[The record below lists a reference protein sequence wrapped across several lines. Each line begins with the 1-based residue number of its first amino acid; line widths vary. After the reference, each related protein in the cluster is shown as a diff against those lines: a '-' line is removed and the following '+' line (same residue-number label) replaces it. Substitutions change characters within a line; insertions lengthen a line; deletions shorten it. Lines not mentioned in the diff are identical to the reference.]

1 MRSFIAT
8 LLFIAMQFQAFSQE
22 SAIYQQPG
30 LDQRLAEDLFWKDH
44 FGPARQ
50 IFSAL
55 SEIPEPEIQP
65 DALFFEAISAAELTH
80 ADAPA
85 GIRNFIEEYP
95 EHALTGEANL
105 YLGKLYFRD
114 NKFKDAIRA
123 FQGVDIS
130 SLSRASREELFF
142 MIGYAQLKAGD
153 PAVAKSYFQRVTTRN
168 SPYYSQARYYLAHI
182 DYLQGNYRQALVVFE
197 QIENDRRYQK
207 IIPLYKIQIYY
218 YLGEFDKVMAMG
230 PGLYESSST
239 TNRPEI
245 ARITGNAFFQAKD
258 YVQAANYLGVYER
271 TNRRTLSR
279 EDQYLIGFVKYK
291 AGEYKDAIGNF
302 QQAIRQNDELSQ
314 NAYYYLGICY
324 NETGQKI
331 YAGNAF
337 LAAYKSGFDEL
348 ISEEALFNYIKITLE
363 SPFNPYNEAIT
374 LLENYLKANPGS
386 VRSDEGYDY
395 LSQLY
400 LSSRNYRQAL
410 ASIEAIENKNPR
422 LQAAYQKILFYRAA
436 ELFNLNDLQGSLD
449 LYKKAAAMTDSE
461 SIRLDALYWSGEIS
475 YRRNDP
481 AAAIKFYKDFLNSK
495 NAWRSAEYAHAFYSL
510 GYAYFNRKE
519 YSEAIAQF
527 NKYLE
532 VGQGKDRKLASDA
545 YLRLG
550 DAYFASQ
557 QYDRAIS
564 NYDKVIAAKENAMDY
579 ALYYK
584 ALSEGARGNY
594 NRKVDVLKVLVSNYP
609 KSGYVDKAYYET
621 ALAYILLNQ
630 ESQALIYFDKL
641 IQAFPTN
648 TKTIQA
654 WLRKGFIYFNRSDYT
669 QAVNSFKTVVD
680 KFPGT
685 KESQEALAALKN
697 IYMEMGQ
704 IDQYFAYVRKIPFAA
719 VNITEEDSLNF
730 AVAENFYMQNR
741 CDQAIGAFQQYL
753 DKFPDGAFSP
763 NALFYQ
769 AECYL
774 KTNQVQ
780 QALEGFKKVAQKPVS
795 RFTEAALATASGIE
809 FSARN
814 YPEALPLFEQLE
826 MVAEDPA
833 HHLAALVGQ
842 MRCHYQMN
850 NISAA
855 AGAANQLLSTGRATQ
870 DQVPEAHFMIG
881 LHYLSQNDLTA
892 AETELLI
899 PARMKGTEMGAAAS
913 YHLAWIAFTK
923 GRTAES
929 EEKIYALAEDFAA
942 SDYWVAKGFILLAD
956 IFVQD
961 GNIFQARETLQSV
974 IDNYEGPELGEIARE
989 KIINLDN

>member
-1 MRSFIAT
+1 MRILFAT
-8 LLFIAMQFQAFSQE
+8 LLFIALQFQAFSQE

-30 LDQRLAEDLFWKDH
+30 LDQRLAEDLFWNKH
-44 FGPARQ
+44 FGVARQ
-50 IFSAL
+50 LFSEI
-55 SEIPEPEIQP
+55 SEIPEPEIQS
-65 DALFFEAISAAELTH
+65 DAIFFEAISAAELTH

-85 GIRNFIEEYP
+85 RIRNFIEEYP
-95 EHALTGEANL
+95 EHALAGEANL
-105 YLGKLYFRD
+105 YLGKLYFRE

-123 FQGVDIS
+123 FQGVEIS

-142 MIGYAQLKAGD
+142 MIGYAQLRSGE
-153 PAVAKSYFQRVTTRN
+153 PATAKSYFQRVTAQN
-168 SPYYSQARYYLAHI
+168 AAYYSQARYYLAHI
-182 DYLQGNYRQALVVFE
+182 DYLQGNYKQALGVFE

-207 IIPLYKIQIYY
+207 IIPLYKIQIYH
-218 YLGEFDKVMAMG
+218 YLGEFDKVMSMG
-230 PGLYESSST
+230 PGLFESSST
-239 TNRPEI
+239 INKPEI

-258 YVQAANYLGVYER
+258 YVQAANYLGLYER
-271 TNRRTLSR
+271 TNRRSLSR

-337 LAAYKSGFDEL
+337 LAAYKAGFDKQ

-374 LLENYLKANPGS
+374 LLENYLRANPGS

-410 ASIEAIENKNPR
+410 ESIEAIERKNPR

-449 LYKKAAAMTDSE
+449 LYKKAAELNHDDM
-461 SIRLDALYWSGEIS
+461 IRNDALYWSGEIS
-475 YRRNDP
+475 YRQNNL
-481 AAAIKFYKDFLNSK
+481 AAAIKYYKDFLNSSQ
-495 NAWRSAEYAHAFYSL
+495 ARRSAEYANAFYSL
-510 GYAYFNRKE
+510 GYVHFNRKE
-519 YSEAIAQF
+519 HGEAITQF

-532 VGQGKDRKLASDA
+532 VSQGKDRKLASDS

-550 DAYFASQ
+550 DAYFASK

-564 NYDKVIAAKENAMDY
+564 NYDKVIASKESAMDY

-584 ALSEGARGNY
+584 SLSEGAKGNY
-594 NRKVDVLKVLVSNYP
+594 SRKIEVLKILVNNYP
-609 KSGYVDKAYYET
+609 KSGYVDEAYYET

-630 ESQALIYFDKL
+630 ESQALVYFDKL

-648 TKTIQA
+648 TKSIQA

-669 QAVNSFKTVVD
+669 QAINSFKTVVD
-680 KFPGT
+680 RFPGT

-704 IDQYFAYVRKIPFAA
+704 IDQYFAYVRNIPFAA
-719 VNITEEDSLNF
+719 VDITEEDSLNF

-741 CDQAIGAFQQYL
+741 CDQAIGAFQRYL
-753 DKFPDGAFSP
+753 DKFHDGAYSP

-769 AECYL
+769 AECYM
-774 KTNQVQ
+774 KTNQKQKAV
-780 QALEGFKKVAQKPVS
+780 EGFKKVAQKPIS
-795 RFTEAALATASGIE
+795 RFTEAALATASGME

-814 YPEALPLFEQLE
+814 YQEALPLFEQLE

-833 HHLAALVGQ
+833 HQQAALAGQ
-842 MRCHYQMN
+842 MRCHYQLKD
-850 NISAA
+850 ISAA
-855 AGAANQLLSTGRATQ
+855 AGAANRLLSTGRATQ
-870 DQVPEAHFMIG
+870 DQTTEAHFIIG

-892 AETELLI
+892 AESELLI
-899 PARMKGTEMGAAAS
+899 PARLKGTEMGAEAS

-923 GRTAES
+923 GRKAES

-956 IFVQD
+956 IYAQD
-961 GNIFQARETLQSV
+961 GNTFQARETLQSV
-974 IDNYEGPELGEIARE
+974 IDNYVGPELGEVARE
-989 KIINLDN
+989 KLRRLGN